1 MNTDHILKTV
11 SKISASAGNFFKN
24 NIKEYR
30 REETARKKEDD
41 IIKAAAALWEAE
53 VEDKRIVEL
62 LCKYWDISRNDAG
75 LFLIHGKHKAG
86 KHKAGKQK
94 SGNS

>member
-1 MNTDHILKTV
+1 MN
-11 SKISASAGNFFKN
+11 SSAIIFKN

-30 REETARKKEDD
+30 RKNRAKKEDD

-86 KHKAGKQK
+86 KQKGGKPGAAQARHR
-94 SGNS
+94 